1 MKNETPLAQNC
12 CSSQHTQPLPASIC
26 DTVEPSPGRWRRA
39 KGLVSA
45 LKSGCCRR
53 LIATASHSAGTDSSS
68 AAAAVVTAGP
78 SPTLRRD
85 TMGPRSGVGIVG
97 GLCWH
102 GGRCRP
108 GEPGIGG
115 VGDSGSDWE
124 AGAVGGRPPAGVC
137 FHPHAA
143 ATAATR
149 CGIEDTVSTSPK
161 MSSSAFGRRTSRL
174 LTVSLNNCRIYAS
187 CCGNA
192 MPNGVRPQSARLAG
206 RASSPGHRPDSGI
219 SARIP
224 LRMEHYLCARN
235 VRGSNLEMD

>member
-78 SPTLRRD
+78 SPTLRRA
-85 TMGPRSGVGIVG
+85 TMGPRSGVGIV
-97 GLCWH
+97 
-102 GGRCRP
+102 
-108 GEPGIGG
+108 
-115 VGDSGSDWE
+115 
-124 AGAVGGRPPAGVC
+124 
-137 FHPHAA
+137 
-143 ATAATR
+143 TAATR
-149 CGIEDTVSTSPK
+149 SGIEDTVSTSPK

-224 LRMEHYLCARN
+224 VRMEHYLCARN